1 MTSELQSDRQS
12 VGASSH
18 DAQSQ
23 VRAAP
28 RKSIIPFSASL
39 LPTGSP
45 FGWTARDRAL
55 YVQFLTALLMI
66 VIAFCFAALDGW
78 PFLLDPP
85 EDEAAL
91 RTTTK
96 LAVGA
101 MVVWLGFYICTWR
114 WYPRRRTAFSW
125 VLFAT
130 IVGHIITGTAVCY
143 AIGPYTAASGLIMVA
158 ALLLGMVLLERRSL
172 WIAVIGWFLSTFAM
186 HFASKSGALPFLSL
200 FESSLAQP
208 DLAKVAAERAA
219 AAALIY
225 IPLAVLMDH
234 LIGVWRQDERS
245 LYEAAQFD
253 SLTGAYTRG
262 FAMEL
267 MQRALLKARGD
278 AKPLALLML
287 DLDHFKRI
295 NDAHGHARGDL
306 VLKQTTQA
314 MQSTLRAGDIVG
326 RFGGEEFV
334 VLLPGADLKQA
345 MGAAERCRAAVEAMR
360 IPDAPYVCIA
370 ASVGVAAF
378 PDHGDDLDRLL
389 KASDRAMYTAKANG
403 RNRIEAARQAGERGE
418 GGRDV

>member
-1 MTSELQSDRQS
+1 MVIHLHSEPPS
-12 VGASSH
+12 VHPSAH
-18 DAQSQ
+18 DAPSQ
-23 VRAAP
+23 VRAES
-28 RKSIIPFSASL
+28 RTSMIPFSASL
-39 LPTGSP
+39 LPSGSP
-45 FGWTARDRAL
+45 FGWNARDRSL
-55 YVQFLTALLMI
+55 YVQFLTALLMVI
-66 VIAFCFAALDGW
+66 VAFSFAVLDGW
-78 PFLLDPP
+78 PFLLDRP
-85 EDEAAL
+85 DDAAAL
-91 RTTTK
+91 RTTMM

-101 MVVWLGFYICTWR
+101 LVFWLGFYVWTWR
-114 WYPRRRTAFSW
+114 WYVRRGADFSW
-125 VLFAT
+125 LLFAT
-130 IVGHIITGTAVCY
+130 IFAHILTGTAVCY

-172 WIAVIGWFLSTFAM
+172 WIAVIGWFLSMFVI
-186 HFASKSGALPFLSL
+186 HFASKAGVLPFLSL
-200 FESSLAQP
+200 FEVSLEQP
-208 DLAKVAAERAA
+208 DLAMVAAERAA

-225 IPLAVLMDH
+225 IPLAVVMDH

-262 FAMEL
+262 FAMAV

-278 AKPLALLML
+278 AKPFGVLML

-306 VLKQTTQA
+306 VLKQTTHA

-345 MGAAERCRAAVEAMR
+345 MGAAERCRAAVAKME
-360 IPDAPYVCIA
+360 IPDAPYLSVT

-378 PDHGDDLDRLL
+378 PDHGQDLDELL
-389 KASDRAMYTAKANG
+389 KASDGAMYAAKGNG
-403 RNRIEAARQAGERGE
+403 RNRIETAR
-418 GGRDV
+418 V